1 MNTTAPISWAIT
13 AIGSDAV
20 ISAAE
25 GFEHTAATVVSV
37 VSVVSAVGGI
47 RRVSSGAVQES
58 ADQLSWV
65 IH

>member
-37 VSVVSAVGGI
+37 VSAVGGI

-58 ADQLSWV
+58 GDQLSWV

>member
-25 GFEHTAATVVSV
+25 GFEHTAAWT
-37 VSVVSAVGGI
+37 AAL
-47 RRVSSGAVQES
+47 RVAHVALLTGELE
-58 ADQLSWV
+58 D
-65 IH
+65 